1 MSDEME
7 IKRNRLRGDDEFLAA
22 IGHYLQEKRKGAEYL
37 TLLTKKKFTIRDT
50 DSSYR
55 VINYWCNAGVLDD
68 FRDGNEN
75 GWRKF
80 SIVDLVWLRV
90 VMELRAFGFSLN
102 KIKIGHAS
110 FSGKYR
116 QIFECAI
123 LLCMMRK
130 GINLVVFSDGY
141 IEAAPR
147 DAVAMSESSG
157 YLKDAAYL
165 VINLNN
171 CMEKTFPSADYSP
184 KWDTFSLT
192 DNEIAVLRELRCGN
206 SDEISIKMKNG
217 DISRVDTTK
226 QHIGDVGKLSDI
238 LSGVAYGD
246 FTIKKANGKIT
257 FVKAT
262 KMSKV

>member
-1 MSDEME
+1 MPDEME
-7 IKRNRLRGDDEFLAA
+7 INRNRLWVDDGFLAA
-22 IGHYLQEKRKGAEYL
+22 IGHYLQEKENGAKYL
-37 TLLTKKKFTIRDT
+37 TSLTEKKYTIKDT

-55 VINYWCNAGVLDD
+55 VINHWCNAGLLDAS
-68 FRDGNEN
+68 RDSNEN

-80 SIVDLVWLRV
+80 NIVDLVWLRV
-90 VMELRAFGFSLN
+90 VMELRVFGLSLN
-102 KIKIGHAS
+102 KIKVGNAS

-116 QIFECAI
+116 RIFECAI

-141 IEAAPR
+141 IEASPR
-147 DAVAMSESSG
+147 GAVAISESSG

-165 VINLNN
+165 VISLNN
-171 CMEKTFPSADYSP
+171 CMEKVFPSEDYSP

-192 DNEIAVLRELRCGN
+192 DNEIAVLHELRCSN
-206 SDEISIKMKNG
+206 SDEISIKMKDG

-226 QHIGDVGKLSDI
+226 QHVGDIGKLSDI
-238 LSGVAYGD
+238 LSDVAYGD

-257 FVKAT
+257 CVKAT